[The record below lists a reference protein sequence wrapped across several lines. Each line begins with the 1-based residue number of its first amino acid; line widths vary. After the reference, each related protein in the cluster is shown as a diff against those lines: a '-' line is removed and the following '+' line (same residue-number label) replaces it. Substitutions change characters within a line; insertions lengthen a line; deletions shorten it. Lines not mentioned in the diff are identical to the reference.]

1 MKRIYVRKPGE
12 IAGHVF
18 KCKTS
23 VLNDTVKILPFT
35 LVLLGVLQESDWA
48 NDSQTI
54 ADKYDL
60 YVSETNID
68 GRSKLAKNLQYF
80 SWRTVLTMK
89 ANKSF

>member
-54 ADKYDL
+54 TDKYNL

-80 SWRTVLTMK
+80 SWKTVLTMK
-89 ANKSF
+89 TNKHF